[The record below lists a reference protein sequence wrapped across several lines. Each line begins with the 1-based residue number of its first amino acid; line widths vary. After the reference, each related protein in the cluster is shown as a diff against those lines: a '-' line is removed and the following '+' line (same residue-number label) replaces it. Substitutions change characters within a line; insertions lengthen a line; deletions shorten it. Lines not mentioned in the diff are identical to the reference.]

1 MRWPTRP
8 RWAGVL
14 VAGGHPRRE
23 GLPFAHAADYPWR
36 GQDLPSSRRTLCR
49 YAHAPTTPEEPDGT
63 RRFVPSGTAP
73 GKTTLR
79 ASSIALSRLNRMAW
93 RLAVYASP
101 CQLPGNDARLACGCW
116 LGFAARDSDPQS
128 SKERFQLCVD
138 HIASSSRE
146 LAWRNV
152 SVHSVSLCALWYI
165 LSAPGP
171 NRRYLPDHV
180 A

>member
-1 MRWPTRP
+1 MADAPSLGRGVGCRRP
-8 RWAGVL
+8 
-14 VAGGHPRRE
+14 PDI
-23 GLPFAHAADYPWR
+23 PPISPWR
-36 GQDLPSSRRTLCR
+36 WLDLPSSRRTLCR

-152 SVHSVSLCALWYI
+152 SVLLILIFLLLLQESTPRSSQVVLYPRLW
-165 LSAPGP
+165 L
-171 NRRYLPDHV
+171 RR
-180 A
+180 AM

>member
-1 MRWPTRP
+1 
-8 RWAGVL
+8 
-14 VAGGHPRRE
+14 
-23 GLPFAHAADYPWR
+23 
-36 GQDLPSSRRTLCR
+36 
-49 YAHAPTTPEEPDGT
+49 
-63 RRFVPSGTAP
+63 
-73 GKTTLR
+73 
-79 ASSIALSRLNRMAW
+79 MAW

-152 SVHSVSLCALWYI
+152 SVCSLPLCALWWS
-165 LSAPGP
+165 LFCTEPETA
-171 NRRYLPDHV
+171 
-180 A
+180 